1 MFARQTSSRFSRFAL
16 MAAAVLALMAGS
28 AEARVYSLNDVDAEN
43 TVEDLHEF
51 RYLAANHNHTDSA
64 ADVAAVAGVTIAAAA
79 VIA

>member
-1 MFARQTSSRFSRFAL
+1 

-51 RYLAANHNHTDSA
+51 RYLATDNSTSSA

>member
-51 RYLAANHNHTDSA
+51 RFLANGTSSA

>member
-51 RYLAANHNHTDSA
+51 RFLANATASSA